1 VPVDGTIMMIT
12 AGMGLVFNLVMG
24 KVLHHHGPG
33 HGHGHDHGHGH
44 GHGHYHGH
52 GHDDHPEGIQ

>member
-1 VPVDGTIMMIT
+1 MMIT